1 MNEQAKPEVRGAL
14 TSLFSSLVVQGSKL
28 LAGESVSGSLIR
40 RCQILTS
47 SRGEASGIALAS
59 AILADFA
66 AADDQTK
73 HDFFVELANQ
83 MDPSLDQVK
92 DAAAAYASAPSSAHL
107 SAFLRVAEPPRRELF
122 RRLNHAPG
130 GTEALVKMRAEIFRL
145 FKDRE
150 ARSRIDLDFDFL
162 FQAWFN
168 RGFLNIQPI
177 TWNTSARL
185 LDKII
190 TYEAVHQI
198 PDWEALR
205 QRIQPQDRRCFAFF
219 HPRMP
224 DEPLIF
230 VQVALTDYV
239 PEKIGEI
246 LNPQR
251 EFLAVDRAT
260 TAVFYSISNTQAGLR
275 GVSFGNFLIKQVASD
290 LRAELPQLKTFVTLS
305 PVPGIADWAQG
316 LDLPDELSAHLE
328 ALGLS
333 DAKLAD
339 EQPGKEAEQTLT
351 ALAAAYFLDAKNA
364 QGQPLDPVARFHLGN
379 GAILDRI
386 NWMGDPSAKGLNSA
400 LGLMVNYLYD
410 LGRVEINHE
419 QFAESGKVTASGAVE
434 GLARKGRKILSEI
447 SS

>member
-1 MNEQAKPEVRGAL
+1 MNEQAKPEVRGTL

-130 GTEALVKMRAEIFRL
+130 GTEALVKMRAEMFRL

-219 HPRMP
+219 HPRIP

-246 LNPQR
+246 LNSQR
-251 EFLAVDRAT
+251 EVLAVDRAT

-290 LRAELPQLKTFVTLS
+290 LRAELPHLKTFVTLS

-351 ALAAAYFLDAKNA
+351 QLAAAYFLDAKNA

-400 LGLMVNYLYD
+400 LGLMVNYRYD

-447 SS
+447 AT